1 MEEKKEEVARCI
13 RAEERRS
20 DVESE
25 LTSDDPPMDL
35 DNMVFS
41 DEEESW
47 EVVVT
52 SAERCG
58 PTATSAGGEQEVA
71 WHAAVPA
78 SRKCAVNV
86 NVVGE

>member
-25 LTSDDPPMDL
+25 LTSDDPPIDL
-35 DNMVFS
+35 DDMVFS
-41 DEEESW
+41 DEEESQ

-52 SAERCG
+52 SAEHRD
-58 PTATSAGGEQEVA
+58 PVATSTG
-71 WHAAVPA
+71 
-78 SRKCAVNV
+78 
-86 NVVGE
+86 